1 MFHDNVTFHCDFIDG
16 FTSTSWPSKC
26 KDLTEG
32 SGPFYEAIYQM
43 LPESIKNYS
52 NEIASEAAF
61 YGEENVKRQERK
73 LSYVKAFALKLLD
86 PNFYPFSTNETYRR
100 GKSEQYRLSAL
111 YRCNRFEWNQT

>member
-1 MFHDNVTFHCDFIDG
+1 
-16 FTSTSWPSKC
+16 
-26 KDLTEG
+26 
-32 SGPFYEAIYQM
+32 M

-111 YRCNRFEWNQT
+111 YRCNRFEWNQTWVADGKPTTIYFWPYGFETFGYDYNGDNIPDNDGY